1 MHYAILAAGDGT
13 RLRTGGAMAPKP
25 LTKVGREHLIERLI
39 RLFISS
45 RAESI
50 AVIVNEAAP
59 EVVDWVR
66 SQRLPVPLR
75 LLVRNTVGSMLSLA
89 ALSPYLDQDR
99 FIVSTVD
106 SVFKE
111 DEFEAY
117 VARFES
123 IGDCDAMMGVT
134 RYVDDDRPLYVDV
147 DEGMRITSFEE
158 NPRQH
163 LRYVSG
169 GLYGLTP
176 VVWNVMEYC
185 LQANYTRMR
194 EFQRELVRSGLRVM
208 AAPFSKIID
217 VDKPADIAKA
227 EAFLAH
233 GIHRDKA

>member
-13 RLRTGGAMAPKP
+13 RLRNGGAMAPKP
-25 LTKVGREHLIERLI
+25 LTKVGQEHLIGRLV
-39 RLFISS
+39 RLFLSS

-66 SQRLPVPLR
+66 SQRLPVPVR
-75 LLVRNTVGSMLSLA
+75 LLVRSTPGSMLSLK
-89 ALSPYLDQDR
+89 ALHPYLDQDR

-123 IGDCDAMMGVT
+123 AGDCDALMGVT

-158 NPRQH
+158 NPREH

-176 VVWNVMEYC
+176 AVWNVMEYC
-185 LQANYTRMR
+185 IRARLTRMR
-194 EFQRELVRSGLRVM
+194 EFQSELVRSGLRVM

-217 VDKPADIAKA
+217 VDQPSDIAKA

-233 GIHRDKA
+233 GNHRDKP